1 MELNN
6 TFNIRGIFVWMIFF
20 RHCTSYYNRN
30 NGKTSII
37 IDVSLQQNIVS
48 LFLFYSGYGI
58 YKSFEQ
64 KGIEYIK
71 TLPIKSLIIFIKSQ
85 LILLIFL
92 INNKILGDKISL
104 KHYLY
109 AVIFKKSIGNSYWF
123 VFTIITLYIHSFI
136 SFILIR
142 NKKFNFI
149 GIIFITII
157 CYYHA
162 KYVYKYYHPNEIISV
177 DNIICFVIGF
187 YYSFLNPYID
197 KIIMFNDIIYFIST
211 STFAYFYYI
220 FYKHPNRANVYYISL
235 KNLFFTLLTVV
246 LTMKIKFNND
256 FLKFLNSHSYSIYLI
271 QRIPMIFIAK
281 KGIFRDNLFI
291 GFFFEFSVVVTMA
304 CIFDKFTKFI
314 DTFIYK
320 CFCIGINSK
329 KNYSSIKTFKKMKT
343 SNQTHSKYLF
353 FK

>member
-1 MELNN
+1 MENLIFLILSLLSLINVDVKCNNLFFKDYMELNN
-6 TFNIRGIFVWMIFF
+6 TYNIRGIFVWMIFF

-64 KGIEYIK
+64 KGIGYIK

-92 INNKILGDKISL
+92 INNKILGNKISL

-123 VFTIITLYIHSFI
+123 AFAIITLYIHSFI

-142 NKKFNFI
+142 NKKFNFL

-162 KYVYKYYHPNEIISV
+162 KYVYKYYHPNEMISV
-177 DNIICFVIGF
+177 DTIICFVIGF

-197 KIIMFNDIIYFIST
+197 KIIMFNDII
-211 STFAYFYYI
+211 
-220 FYKHPNRANVYYISL
+220 
-235 KNLFFTLLTVV
+235 
-246 LTMKIKFNND
+246 
-256 FLKFLNSHSYSIYLI
+256 
-271 QRIPMIFIAK
+271 
-281 KGIFRDNLFI
+281 
-291 GFFFEFSVVVTMA
+291 
-304 CIFDKFTKFI
+304 
-314 DTFIYK
+314 
-320 CFCIGINSK
+320 
-329 KNYSSIKTFKKMKT
+329 
-343 SNQTHSKYLF
+343 
-353 FK
+353 